1 MVGAMIVTA
10 YLDAALNR
18 AHELQDDPGT
28 TTSAALMLCFALGT
42 MVAYGF
48 GQMAVMIAI
57 ATTVLLYS
65 KPELK
70 GLAQNLDR
78 RDLRSILQFAVVSF
92 IILPILPDRDF
103 GPYAALNLRQIW
115 LMVVLISGVSLAG
128 YLALRMVGSRHG
140 AALLGLF
147 GGLVSSTAT
156 SLVYARHARSAPQLR
171 DLSVTV
177 IVLANL
183 VVLVRLA
190 VLGAV
195 VAPTVLGKLLPVLA
209 CALVPGMAAV
219 AYRLRRLLSRDEPPM
234 PAIGNPTE
242 LRTAVVFALLYG
254 GVLLAAA
261 WVHDKAGAAGL
272 YGVALVSGL
281 TDVDAITLS
290 SLRLFRLDNLVG
302 SQAVT
307 SIALAFMA
315 NIAFKLGL
323 IGVAGDMDL
332 LRGCL
337 PALAATAAGA
347 AVGVFFFA

>member
-1 MVGAMIVTA
+1 
-10 YLDAALNR
+10 
-18 AHELQDDPGT
+18 
-28 TTSAALMLCFALGT
+28 

-70 GLAQNLDR
+70 GLAQHLDR

-128 YLALRMVGSRHG
+128 YLALRMIGSRHG

-156 SLVYARHARSAPQLR
+156 SLVYARHARSAPELR

-183 VVLVRLA
+183 SCSS
-190 VLGAV
+190 G
-195 VAPTVLGKLLPVLA
+195 
-209 CALVPGMAAV
+209 
-219 AYRLRRLLSRDEPPM
+219 SRCWPP
-234 PAIGNPTE
+234 
-242 LRTAVVFALLYG
+242 
-254 GVLLAAA
+254 
-261 WVHDKAGAAGL
+261 W
-272 YGVALVSGL
+272 
-281 TDVDAITLS
+281 
-290 SLRLFRLDNLVG
+290 
-302 SQAVT
+302 
-307 SIALAFMA
+307 
-315 NIAFKLGL
+315 
-323 IGVAGDMDL
+323 
-332 LRGCL
+332 
-337 PALAATAAGA
+337 
-347 AVGVFFFA
+347 